1 VTGEDILSA
10 VSVGFDALTP
20 LEISVSRSIR
30 VEGGTDGTL
39 ISEFDGP
46 VIFNQKITS
55 NAPDGIE
62 ANSIFLQGDATV
74 SRKYTVGVTQPTV
87 SGNPGDI
94 AYYADPNR
102 GGYVG
107 WIYTLENDWYRFG
120 NISISETENHM
131 IFDRVGIATT
141 SAGTSRLVIGAGSSL
156 FSVNA
161 TGGVGIGTTA
171 NQYKLNVNG
180 NTNIGGTIT
189 ASYFSGDGSLLSN
202 VNVSA
207 AGWTNA
213 GGGLYNTNLSNV
225 GIGTSVPR
233 FNLELGAI
241 GTSSTSLYVN
251 GTSIFVGLVT
261 TGNVFVGGALTAL
274 SSYQLNNISSG
285 VIRASSIGIGTT
297 NPITPLQV
305 GTASSLGVPTNGH
318 IFTVSGIGSVGIGTT
333 IPRAHLDIVG
343 HTRFKTYSE
352 NVEYLSVVANQVTID
367 LSKAQSFIC
376 TATSNINQFNLL
388 NPPSASTE
396 FTIKIDQDSTG
407 GRTVGIDTFKDSVNV
422 TIPVYWP
429 GGGVLPIVTPT
440 ANRSDIYIFKT
451 FDGSNI
457 TSVGLYG
464 VVVGQNFAN

>member
-1 VTGEDILSA
+1 
-10 VSVGFDALTP
+10 
-20 LEISVSRSIR
+20 
-30 VEGGTDGTL
+30 
-39 ISEFDGP
+39 
-46 VIFNQKITS
+46 
-55 NAPDGIE
+55 
-62 ANSIFLQGDATV
+62 
-74 SRKYTVGVTQPTV
+74 
-87 SGNPGDI
+87 
-94 AYYADPNR
+94 
-102 GGYVG
+102 
-107 WIYTLENDWYRFG
+107 
-120 NISISETENHM
+120 M

-141 SAGTSRLVIGAGSSL
+141 SAGTDTFRIGAGSSL

-202 VNVSA
+202 VNISA
-207 AGWTNA
+207 TGWINIT
-213 GGGLYNTNLSNV
+213 GGIYNTNLNNV

-261 TGNVFVGGALTAL
+261 TGNVVVGGMLTSTSFRL
-274 SSYQLNNISSG
+274 DGSSSN
-285 VIRASSIGIGTT
+285 IRAGIITT
-297 NPITPLQV
+297 TTLNV
-305 GTASSLGVPTNGH
+305 GTGGTILT
-318 IFTVSGIGSVGIGTT
+318 TSGSNVGIGTT
-333 IPRAHLDIVG
+333 VPRAKLDIEG
-343 HTRFKTYSE
+343 HTRLKTYSE
-352 NVEYLSVVANQVTID
+352 NVEYLLVVANQVTID
-367 LSKAQSFIC
+367 LSRAQSFIC
-376 TATSNINQFNLL
+376 TATSDINQFNIL

-407 GRTVGIDTFKDSVNV
+407 SRTVGIDTFKDSVG
-422 TIPVYWP
+422 TAIPVYWP

-440 ANRSDIYIFKT
+440 ASRSDIYIFIT